1 MLAVA
6 VSGTGDLSPLAEL
19 PLERFID
26 WVCNSGGKSIRI
38 PLLSEVI
45 ENWEVARHLG
55 DSPEVHQLWLKKRQ
69 GGEVTLQE
77 LSVAL
82 RDVLE
87 KLPDVERPLTLAA
100 ASTMLLE
107 PRQLRPE
114 CVVRV

>member
-1 MLAVA
+1 MIAVA
-6 VSGTGDLSPLAEL
+6 VAGTGEPSPLAEL

-45 ENWEVARHLG
+45 EKWEVARHLG
-55 DSPEVHQLWLKKRQ
+55 DSPEMHQLWLRKRQ
-69 GGEVTLQE
+69 GEEVTIQE

-82 RDVLE
+82 RDVLG
-87 KLPDVERPLTLAA
+87 KLPDVERPLILAA